1 MVTRVSTA
9 EVFRLATGSLVQQ
22 QTRLL
27 ETQQQLASGR
37 RIQSPADDPTGSTRA
52 LDLTR
57 AIESTRQFNRNA
69 DMATSRLGQ
78 EETALATV
86 TGNLQR
92 VRELTIQ
99 AANASQTDATRANIA
114 AEIAQRRDEL
124 VDLANTR
131 DANGEYLFAGFNSTS
146 RPFANTTDGVRYDG
160 DQGQRSLAVSPNR
173 EIAVDDSGYAVFMD
187 LPAGNGTFEV
197 AADAGNTGGAAIGS
211 GSVTDPAA
219 YTADEYTIEFTAPDT
234 FEVRDGGGTLIA
246 TNVAY
251 EPGNTIDEIPGL
263 EVVIKG
269 TAATGDEFRITPAG
283 SQDLFSTYDEIIT
296 ALQSPAGSSA
306 GDGQLQ
312 TSVNRAL
319 TAFDGALGHMQDQR
333 AEVGARLQ
341 SIDSQTGLNTQLELD
356 LESARSGVEDLD
368 MAAAI
373 SRFQQQLTSFE
384 AAQSSFSRIQG
395 LSLFRFLG

>member
-9 EVFRLATGSLVQQ
+9 EVFRQATQSLVQQ
-22 QTRLL
+22 QSRLL

-131 DANGEYLFAGFNSTS
+131 DANGEYLFAGFSSTS
-146 RPFANTTDGVRYDG
+146 RPFANTTNGVRYDG

-173 EIAVDDSGYAVFMD
+173 EIAVDDSGFAVFMD

-197 AADAGNTGGAAIGS
+197 AADAGNTGGAAIGT
-211 GSVTDPAA
+211 GSVTDPTA
-219 YTADEYTIEFTAPDT
+219 YTADDYTIDFTAPDT
-234 FEVRDGGGTLIA
+234 FDVRDGAGTIA
-246 TNVAY
+246 TGVTY
-251 EPGNTIDEIPGL
+251 EPGNTIDEIPGI

-269 TAATGDEFRITPAG
+269 TAATGDKFQITPAG
-283 SQDLFSTYDEIIT
+283 SQDLFSTYDEVIA

-306 GDGQLQ
+306 GGGQLQ

-341 SIDSQTGLNTQLELD
+341 SIDSQTGLNSQLELD